1 MRRFI
6 SRNRSIY
13 VALAA
18 GLLALGLAV
27 SGGFAHSG
35 PNYAKADIQKN
46 NSTDPLTDCGPLGT
60 SKKIGSATFTS
71 KKGTLTVIGKIHGG
85 AAGSYELDLY
95 RVDSGGGCELVTTL
109 DSFNVDGSGDGN
121 FAGAV
126 PTCGSDFFV
135 DAHDLVADIHNLST
149 VVHLGSLSSCITPE
163 QPAG

>member
-6 SRNRSIY
+6 SGKRSIY

-95 RVDSGGGCELVTTL
+95 RVDRCYVRAGHDPRLVQRRRKRRRQLRRSRAHAVAPISSSTPMISWRTSTTCR
-109 DSFNVDGSGDGN
+109 
-121 FAGAV
+121 
-126 PTCGSDFFV
+126 P
-135 DAHDLVADIHNLST
+135 
-149 VVHLGSLSSCITPE
+149 SSIS
-163 QPAG
+163 AA

>member
-6 SRNRSIY
+6 SGKRSIY

-60 SKKIGSATFTS
+60 K
-71 KKGTLTVIGKIHGG
+71 
-85 AAGSYELDLY
+85 
-95 RVDSGGGCELVTTL
+95 RRSGRRP
-109 DSFNVDGSGDGN
+109 SPRRRARS
-121 FAGAV
+121 
-126 PTCGSDFFV
+126 P
-135 DAHDLVADIHNLST
+135 
-149 VVHLGSLSSCITPE
+149 
-163 QPAG
+163 

>member
-6 SRNRSIY
+6 SGKRGIY

-18 GLLALGLAV
+18 GLLALGIAV
-27 SGGFAHSG
+27 SSGFAHSG

-95 RVDSGGGCELVTTL
+95 RVTDATCELVTTL
-109 DSFNVDGSGDGN
+109 DSFNVDGSGDGS

-135 DAHDLVADIHNLST
+135 DAPDLVADIHNLST
-149 VVHLGSLSSCITPE
+149 VVHLGSLSSCIIPE
-163 QPAG
+163 QAAR